1 MSDEQKTLVFID
13 REGKPGGGKGLLI
26 SKELTFTLSGL
37 RQNLLVWE
45 IEGEELSDLV
55 MYRGQWD
62 ETEPFR
68 SRNECKCT
76 DVHAE
81 HNRSSCGDV

>member
-45 IEGEELSDLV
+45 TENGSVDAD
-55 MYRGQWD
+55 GCD
-62 ETEPFR
+62 NSETE
-68 SRNECKCT
+68 
-76 DVHAE
+76 
-81 HNRSSCGDV
+81 

>member
-45 IEGEELSDLV
+45 KE
-55 MYRGQWD
+55 D
-62 ETEPFR
+62 ERCDRFSNQISANPHQR
-68 SRNECKCT
+68 
-76 DVHAE
+76 
-81 HNRSSCGDV
+81 